1 MGILIKANRTD
12 VSKGNRKP
20 ADSQLCLY
28 SWCNCTDLYQGRPTS
43 PFKQR
48 PMMAG
53 QQEKKNKN
61 PDFQKWA
68 PNSSC
73 SILVCTTFTM
83 GWKFGGLMM
92 KRDVSESLILPHGLI
107 NRKQAGG
114 CEGFSIIITLKEMK
128 TLQTLLLRGES
139 RPCELTLIL
148 SGATT
153 SSATKSMWN
162 RWIVW
167 PRVQYCS
174 IYWLYITALLEDCI
188 NKQYKCV
195 LRYPHKSHYFF
206 LSYYVIEFMLNICTF
221 FIFYSKHLLYFM
233 KKSPI

>member
-1 MGILIKANRTD
+1 
-12 VSKGNRKP
+12 
-20 ADSQLCLY
+20 
-28 SWCNCTDLYQGRPTS
+28 
-43 PFKQR
+43 
-48 PMMAG
+48 
-53 QQEKKNKN
+53 
-61 PDFQKWA
+61 
-68 PNSSC
+68 
-73 SILVCTTFTM
+73 
-83 GWKFGGLMM
+83 M

-128 TLQTLLLRGES
+128 TLQTLLLRGGS

-195 LRYPHKSHYFF
+195 LHYPHKPHYFF
-206 LSYYVIEFMLNICTF
+206 LSYYVVIRVHADNLHLFYFLF
-221 FIFYSKHLLYFM
+221 KAFIVFYEEKPNLTIRDTVQISPTRWAFVTYILILHASIWHKHNVLHVGYGFKAM
-233 KKSPI
+233 VAEA

>member
-1 MGILIKANRTD
+1 
-12 VSKGNRKP
+12 
-20 ADSQLCLY
+20 
-28 SWCNCTDLYQGRPTS
+28 
-43 PFKQR
+43 
-48 PMMAG
+48 
-53 QQEKKNKN
+53 
-61 PDFQKWA
+61 
-68 PNSSC
+68 
-73 SILVCTTFTM
+73 
-83 GWKFGGLMM
+83 M

-128 TLQTLLLRGES
+128 TLQTLLLRGGS
-139 RPCELTLIL
+139 SPCELTLIL

-167 PRVQYCS
+167 PRVQYCF

-195 LRYPHKSHYFF
+195 LHYPHKSHYFF
-206 LSYYVIEFMLNICTF
+206 LSYYVVIRVHADNLHLFLF
-221 FIFYSKHLLYFM
+221 FIQSIYCILWRKAQFNDQRHSSNSPNTVEHLLHTSWFCMHQYGTNIMLVMVSKQWWLRLNVISFFFLQC
-233 KKSPI
+233 K